1 MASARTGGGVL
12 LRAGGALRAA
22 AARAPATPAGAVTAT
37 AAAAAATTR
46 AGLTTAPPSASFALP
61 DLPYDYDALTPAIDT
76 EIMRLHHTKHHQTY
90 VNNLNAAWE
99 KLTTA
104 VAAGDVAATNGLHAA
119 LRFNGGGHANHSLFW
134 EGLAP
139 ASRGGGGDPSG
150 ALAAAVDA
158 QLGGG
163 DGLRRAMT
171 AATAGVQGSGWGW
184 LSVAPDGR
192 LVVSTSANQDP
203 VGVGAP
209 LLGIDIWEHAFYLQY
224 KNDKMAYLSAIW
236 DVVNWTEVGARF
248 DAATAGGK

>member
-1 MASARTGGGVL
+1 MLLRTG
-12 LRAGGALRAA
+12 RALRAA
-22 AARAPATPAGAVTAT
+22 AARAPGAPAVGTAT
-37 AAAAAATTR
+37 AAVAATSM
-46 AGLTTAPPSASFALP
+46 AGLATTPPSATFTLP

-99 KLTTA
+99 SLSST
-104 VAAGDVAATNGLHAA
+104 VAARDVGGTNALHAA

-134 EGLAP
+134 RSLAP
-139 ASRGGGGDPSG
+139 ASGAGGGNPSG

-158 QLGGG
+158 QLGGA
-163 DGLRRAMT
+163 DALRRSMT

-184 LSVAPDGR
+184 LSVTPDGR
-192 LVVSTSANQDP
+192 LAVSTSANQDT
-203 VGVGAP
+203 VGVGTP

-224 KNDKMAYLSAIW
+224 KNDKMAYLNAIW
-236 DVVNWTEVGARF
+236 DVVNWSEVGDRF